1 MFCCTMYP
9 QMQRLPPLK
18 SSNLLLDVLTGNDT
32 KLTIEEA
39 LGSKI
44 PRFMFYAIDNCPLY
58 VCVYVGSADGRLPLD
73 IHTAIDKKLNMD

>member
-1 MFCCTMYP
+1 
-9 QMQRLPPLK
+9 MQRLPPLR

-32 KLTIEEA
+32 TLNIEDV

-44 PRFMFYAIDNCPLY
+44 HALKFIFCAIITIPVCICVC

-73 IHTAIDKKLNMD
+73 IHEAIDKKLNLD